1 MPAFLDSR
9 SPALDSLNIAKR
21 RVLANEKKQATLS
34 AIPIPIEGEA
44 PADVG
49 ALYDTF
55 IGMLNQ
61 TGTDMNEFETIIGT
75 FVRAPNNISA
85 STATQR
91 MTTVVTS
98 LMNDY
103 INLTQFLD
111 VSLGNTLNMFDE
123 KQFRSIQKSIDR
135 IRGYGRRTDALVPTI
150 VHPNPQAFVEA
161 QIDELQPSIRQFGLL
176 MLDLISTYQPTQSG
190 AGLRGGSSRSSV
202 PNPIDTFG
210 KSLPGLPRRFL

>member
-44 PADVG
+44 PVDVG
-49 ALYDTF
+49 ELYDTF

-61 TGTDMNEFETIIGT
+61 TATDGNEFETIIGT
-75 FVRAPNNISA
+75 FVRAPALAA

-91 MTTVVTS
+91 MTAVVSS

-103 INLTQFLD
+103 VNLNQFLD

-123 KQFRSIQKSIDR
+123 KQFRSIQKSIQR
-135 IRGYGRRTDALVPTI
+135 IRTYGARVDALVLTI
-150 VHPNPQAFVEA
+150 LNPQNMAFVEA
-161 QIDELQPSIRQFGLL
+161 QIDELQPIIAQFGRLI
-176 MLDLISTYQPTQSG
+176 LDLIEAYQPTQSG
-190 AGLRGGSSRSSV
+190 AGLSGGSSRRSV